1 MKSLLGL
8 VPKDDAQGVLQDIHW
23 AMGLFGYFPT
33 YSLGNLYAA
42 QFMAA
47 ALRDMPSCRRASPG
61 ATWRRCASGCAENI
75 HRHDNQVPADVLVKR
90 VTGRPLEVRAF
101 AEHLRA
107 KVGAV
112 YGV

>member
-1 MKSLLGL
+1 M
-8 VPKDDAQGVLQDIHW
+8 LQDIHW

-47 ALRDMPSCRRASPG
+47 ALRDIPKLPARIAKGDMAPLREWLR
-61 ATWRRCASGCAENI
+61 EHI

-112 YGV
+112 YGI